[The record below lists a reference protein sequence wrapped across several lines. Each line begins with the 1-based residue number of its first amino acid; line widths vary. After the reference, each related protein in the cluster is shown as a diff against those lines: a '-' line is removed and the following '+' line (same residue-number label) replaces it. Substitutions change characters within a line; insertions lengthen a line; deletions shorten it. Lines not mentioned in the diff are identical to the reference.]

1 MSPLLDEPA
10 LDQLAAGLPV
20 VVDGALGPGAP
31 AAAAA
36 LDRLS
41 ATAQPA
47 RIGRGGRLRADLS
60 VRGDALRWLDAGA
73 AEAEPALSPLLTL
86 FSSLRGELSFG
97 LRLGLQR
104 YSLQLATF
112 PPGGAGYRRHQ
123 DQHPGGPNRVATAIW
138 YANPGWSPA
147 DGGALRVWLPAG
159 APVPAPLVAVDGGG
173 PAPETAAGE
182 QAADLWPQ
190 LDRLV
195 VFLSEGL
202 PHAVLPAG
210 RPRRALTAWYHGR
223 EDVPMLPDADLD
235 A

>member
-1 MSPLLDEPA
+1 VRPLLSEEA
-10 LDQLAAGLPV
+10 LDLLGLGLPV
-20 VVDGALGPGAP
+20 VIDGALGAGAA

-36 LDRLS
+36 LERLS
-41 ATAQPA
+41 AGCRPA
-47 RIGRGGRLRADLS
+47 RVGTGGRLRADPA
-60 VRGDALRWLDAGA
+60 VRGDALRWI
-73 AEAEPALSPLLTL
+73 EPADATEEPAITPLLTL
-86 FSSLRGELSFG
+86 FSALRAEMAFG

-104 YSLQLATF
+104 YSLQLAHF

-138 YANPGWSPA
+138 YANPGWGPA

-159 APVPAPLVAVDGGG
+159 APVPAPLR
-173 PAPETAAGE
+173 PAPPDADTAPDE
-182 QAADLWPQ
+182 QAADLWPA

-202 PHAVLPAG
+202 PHAVLPAA

-223 EDVPMLPDADLD
+223 EDVPMLPDADLGG
-235 A
+235 